1 MDQVF
6 DIRDVVNNYFV
17 YLRLSPLLFPSG
29 GNAVKTICIPFGC
42 RRSHACACAMATLPD
57 TACNVHPVI
66 FWEGISPAIAVLN
79 KQKHARTHRILP
91 FSATSS
97 SPPSV
102 SIHWSNPKF
111 VFNTLHDTRHD
122 KWVEDGDDADGR
134 TNGGGSRECE
144 YQRVRVREKL
154 WLKLRVKLSSG
165 GISRRRLSSPLTRTP
180 HTHMLFHILYP
191 SFRLR
196 KRTRVFHFGIQFI
209 SFPLFLFLYWISL
222 HTYNSPPPPLPF
234 PFRSRTQSHRTP
246 PSPPSPSFFTLTPL
260 PSDPVLQFQK
270 ISGEILSNASNNNNT
285 TTTILSKRNCFFVL
299 PVLWGPKWWW

>member
-79 KQKHARTHRILP
+79 KQKHARTHRIAYCRSLQHHRHHHQYL
-91 FSATSS
+91 FIDLIQSLS
-97 SPPSV
+97 
-102 SIHWSNPKF
+102 SIHYM
-111 VFNTLHDTRHD
+111 TLDT
-122 KWVEDGDDADGR
+122 
-134 TNGGGSRECE
+134 TNGWRTEMMQMDG
-144 YQRVRVREKL
+144 QTVVVRESASTREWEWEKKL

-196 KRTRVFHFGIQFI
+196 KRTRVFHFGMQFI

-222 HTYNSPPPPLPF
+222 HTYNFPPPSPLSLPFPVPVPPNPPFPPPLLLFLHLLPC
-234 PFRSRTQSHRTP
+234 PVIRYYSFRK
-246 PSPPSPSFFTLTPL
+246 SPAKSCPTRP
-260 PSDPVLQFQK
+260 
-270 ISGEILSNASNNNNT
+270 T
-285 TTTILSKRNCFFVL
+285 TTVLSKRNCFFVL